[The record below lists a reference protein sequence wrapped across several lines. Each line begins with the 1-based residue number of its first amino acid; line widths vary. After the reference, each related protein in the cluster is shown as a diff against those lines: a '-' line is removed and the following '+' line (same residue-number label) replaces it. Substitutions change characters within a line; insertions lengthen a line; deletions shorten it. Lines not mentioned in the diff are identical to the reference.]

1 VKRRSPETLSEALAE
16 WRKMLVSD
24 GPASLDQADEWIDRL
39 VTKLT
44 RSDRQ
49 KFVAQAWKDL
59 GVKMPALD

>member
-1 VKRRSPETLSEALAE
+1 
-16 WRKMLVSD
+16 MLVSD